1 MRPDPWR
8 PRLSAPLALLI
19 VGLGCVVLALVEVQ
33 RSIRSNT
40 SVVERELTG
49 YATFAA
55 WSYTEH
61 LSTTLRES
69 AQEILAPVNM
79 LHTSPPIPRAH
90 DLGDL
95 IQWDRRCPCHIPRY
109 GPIPSYLYQF
119 RLGSGQLDVAP
130 NQAPAGTEGWLS
142 DPVGAGGPI
151 RQLPAAT
158 RRWILDTLTRLARLP
173 RSPLGYQFL
182 LQQGRDSANYFAL
195 TRMPTS
201 WGDTI
206 VYAVQYPS
214 SILSAVLGEV
224 LDDRG
229 LLPPVL
235 TRYGNRAV
243 LAVQVRD
250 ADGGTLFGANVP
262 DAWRLDATARIGA
275 VLGGPSVRVVIQ
287 PLLANQIVIGGTPRS
302 RLPQLIGLL
311 ILAAGLTVIAVIQ
324 LRREARF
331 ARERA
336 AFVANVSHELRTP
349 LSQIRLVVDT
359 LLLGREPEAARR
371 EAALGLVDREVTRL
385 QHLTDSVLRFTRG
398 ERADDASPLVPT
410 DPAAEAARVVEEFTP
425 LARQRRVTVA
435 IVTRDAPT
443 VMLDP
448 SALRQVLLNLLDNA
462 VKYGPDGQ
470 TVTLTVSATPAGGAR
485 FTVTDQGP
493 GVPPGERERIWR
505 PFERGAAA
513 SARAAGGSGI
523 GLTVVR
529 EIAERHGGSVGVEG
543 AEGGGAAFRVD
554 FPPMR

>member
-1 MRPDPWR
+1 
-8 PRLSAPLALLI
+8 
-19 VGLGCVVLALVEVQ
+19 VGLGCVALALVEVQ

-40 SVVERELTG
+40 AVVERELTG

-55 WSYTEH
+55 WSFTEH

-79 LHTSPPIPRAH
+79 LHTGRSIPHAH
-90 DLGDL
+90 NLGDL
-95 IQWDRRCPCHIPRY
+95 IMWDPHCPCHTPRY
-109 GPIPSYLYQF
+109 GPIPAYLFQF
-119 RLGSGQLDVAP
+119 RLGSDQLDVAP
-130 NQAPAGTEGWLS
+130 NQAPPGTEGWLS

-182 LQQGRDSANYFAL
+182 IQRGSDSTNYFAL
-195 TRMPTS
+195 TRMPTT

-206 VYAVQYPS
+206 VYAVEYPS

-250 ADGGTLFGANVP
+250 ANGGILFGSNVP
-262 DAWRLDATARIGA
+262 DAWRLDATAQIAA
-275 VLGGPSVRVVIQ
+275 VLGGPSVRVMIQ

-311 ILAAGLTVIAVIQ
+311 ILAAGLTVIAVVQ

-331 ARERA
+331 ARDRA

-398 ERADDASPLVPT
+398 ERPDDASPLVPT
-410 DPAAEAARVVEEFTP
+410 EPVAEASRVVEEFTP
-425 LARQRRVTVA
+425 LARQRRVTLA
-435 IVTRDAPT
+435 LVTRDAPT

-493 GVPPGERERIWR
+493 GVPADEREQIWR
-505 PFERGAAA
+505 PFERGHAAR
-513 SARAAGGSGI
+513 ARAAGGSGI

-529 EIAERHGGSVGVEG
+529 EIAERHGGSVGIDG
-543 AEGGGAAFRVD
+543 AEGGGAAFTVD
-554 FPPMR
+554 FPPRP

>member
-1 MRPDPWR
+1 MRPDPWK
-8 PRLSAPLALLI
+8 PRLTAPLALLV
-19 VGLGCVVLALVEVQ
+19 VGLACVGLAVVEVE

-40 SVVERELTG
+40 GVVERELTG

-79 LHTSPPIPRAH
+79 LHTSPGIPRAH

-95 IQWDRRCPCHIPRY
+95 MQWDPHCPCHIPRY

-119 RLGSGQLDVAP
+119 RLGSAALDVAP
-130 NQAPAGTEGWLS
+130 NQAPPGTEGWLS
-142 DPVGAGGPI
+142 DPVGAGGPV
-151 RQLPAAT
+151 RQLSPAR
-158 RRWILDTLTRLARLP
+158 RRWVLDTLTRLARLP
-173 RSPLGYQFL
+173 RSALGYQFL

-195 TRMPTS
+195 TRMPTT

-214 SILSAVLGEV
+214 ATLSAVLGEV
-224 LDDRG
+224 LDNRG

-250 ADGGTLFGANVP
+250 ADGGALFGSNVP
-262 DAWRLDATARIGA
+262 AAWRLDATARIA
-275 VLGGPSVRVVIQ
+275 PALGGPSVRVMIQ
-287 PLLANQIVIGGTPRS
+287 PPLANQIVIGGTPRS

-311 ILAAGLTVIAVIQ
+311 ILAAGLTVIAVTQ

-359 LLLGREPEAARR
+359 LLLGREPDAARR
-371 EAALGLVDREVTRL
+371 QAALGLVDREVTRL

-398 ERADDASPLVPT
+398 ERADEASPLVPT
-410 DPAAEAARVVEEFTP
+410 DPAAEASRVVEEFTP
-425 LARQRRVTVA
+425 LARQRGVTLGL
-435 IVTRDAPT
+435 VTRDPPT
-443 VMLDP
+443 VLLDTG
-448 SALRQVLLNLLDNA
+448 ALRQVLLNLLDNA

-470 TVTLTVSATPAGGAR
+470 TVTLTVSAKPEGGAR
-485 FTVTDQGP
+485 FTVSDQGP
-493 GVPPGERERIWR
+493 GVPPVERDRIWR

-513 SARAAGGSGI
+513 GARAAGGSGI
-523 GLTVVR
+523 GLTVIR
-529 EIAERHGGSVGVEG
+529 EIAERHGGAVGVEE
-543 AEGGGAAFRVD
+543 ADGGGAAFWVD